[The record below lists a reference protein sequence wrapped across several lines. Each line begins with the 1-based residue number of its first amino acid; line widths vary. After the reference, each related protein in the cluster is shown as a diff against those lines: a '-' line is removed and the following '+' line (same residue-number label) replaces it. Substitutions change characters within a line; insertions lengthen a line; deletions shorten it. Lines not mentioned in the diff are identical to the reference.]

1 LAWSTSRRV
10 VHLSEV
16 EPPLLDTTQPE
27 DDLPEVQVPPRWPT
41 LLFAGMV
48 FLFDVVFW
56 GVPFVSMMVLTLGN
70 LVLVIR
76 LALAWR
82 EPDLRKR
89 RAWSIAVYSFAA
101 LAAITITGQMRDLVH
116 GRAERII
123 TACEQYRTKTGRY
136 PETLEQLVP
145 DYLPEIPSAQRS
157 LLTDPRFRYAITG
170 PNMWIKNP
178 NTHVL
183 EYTSVPPLGKTFYV
197 FETREWRFRD

>member
-1 LAWSTSRRV
+1 V

-16 EPPLLDTTQPE
+16 EPPLLDTAQPE

-41 LLFAGMV
+41 LLLAGLV
-48 FLFDVVFW
+48 FLHDELFW
-56 GVPFVSMMVLTLGN
+56 GVPFLSIVMLTLGN

-76 LALAWR
+76 VALAWK
-82 EPDLRKR
+82 EPELRRR
-89 RAWSIAVYSFAA
+89 RAWSMAVYSFCA
-101 LAAITITGQMRDLVH
+101 LAAITITKQTQAVVR
-116 GRAERII
+116 GRAERIVA
-123 TACEQYRTKTGRY
+123 ACEQYRAKAGRY
-136 PETLEQLVP
+136 PEKLEQLVP